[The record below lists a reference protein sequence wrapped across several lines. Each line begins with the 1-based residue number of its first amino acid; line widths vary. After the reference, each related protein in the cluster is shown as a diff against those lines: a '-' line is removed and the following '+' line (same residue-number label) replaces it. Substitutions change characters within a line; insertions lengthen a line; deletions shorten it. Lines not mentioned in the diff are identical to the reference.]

1 MGQTITTRY
10 GAIDLTI
17 QDGRTAYVRVGS
29 GDRDDSTM
37 AHANPVLELP
47 RGAQASGRAH
57 FKHGADGWAVLE
69 PASTYGLRRHV
80 DGSRFPRD
88 LTPTMADAAHGAIA
102 DALAESVDVDA
113 LDDAQYAKN
122 TADAAE
128 RRKQAT
134 ALVRM
139 ADQLN
144 RQATELES
152 DRGARVVYVNQRL
165 RSGTSQDATA
175 VRTSSGDLLFVD
187 SPRPYVGFVNDR
199 GLRQYVD
206 ESAEWTER

>member
-29 GDRDDSTM
+29 GDRDDTTG
-37 AHANPVLELP
+37 ADARLELP
-47 RGAQASGRAH
+47 RGAQAYGRAH
-57 FKHGADGWAVLE
+57 FKHDADGWAVLE
-69 PASTYGLRRHV
+69 PASTYGLRRAHP
-80 DGSRFPRD
+80 DSRFPRD
-88 LTPTMADAAHGAIA
+88 LTPTMADAAHDAIA

-128 RRKQAT
+128 RREQAT

-144 RQATELES
+144 RQATELEL
-152 DRGARVVYVNQRL
+152 DRGARVAYLTQRL
-165 RSGTSQDATA
+165 QSGTSQDATA

-206 ESAEWTER
+206 ESAAWTER